1 MRRNIV
7 SHPAQNE
14 YIKYVK
20 NKFPAYFYKRQVL
33 EVGSLNINGTVRDL
47 FTECYYVGLDV
58 AEGKG
63 VDIVCEG
70 QNYDA
75 PSESFDVAISCEC
88 FEHNPEWV
96 ATFRNMHRMTR
107 TLGLVVMTCATT
119 GRPEHGT
126 TRTTPQ
132 DSPLTIGLGWDYYK
146 NLTEQDFR
154 DNFDLDNMFSDYQFI
169 VGGTDLYFYG
179 VK

>member
-1 MRRNIV
+1 M

-14 YIKYVK
+14 YIRYIK
-20 NKFPAYFYKRQVL
+20 NKFPEQFHKKQVL
-33 EVGSLNINGTVRDL
+33 EVGSLNINGTVRDF

-58 AEGKG
+58 AAGQG
-63 VDIVCEG
+63 VDVVCEG

-75 PSESFDVAISCEC
+75 PSESFDVTISCEC

-96 ATFRNMHRMTR
+96 ATFKNMHRMVKPG
-107 TLGLVVMTCATT
+107 GLVIMTCATT

-132 DSPLTIGLGWDYYK
+132 DSPLTVGLGWDYYR
-146 NLTEQDFR
+146 NLEEKDFR
-154 DNFDLDNMFSDYQFI
+154 KEFHIEAMFRQFEFLSQ
-169 VGGTDLYFYG
+169 GTDLYFYG

>member
-1 MRRNIV
+1 M
-7 SHPAQNE
+7 SHPAQND

-20 NKFPAYFYKRQVL
+20 GKFPAYFHKRQVL
-33 EVGSLNINGTVRDL
+33 EVGSLNINGTVRDF
-47 FTECYYVGLDV
+47 FTECHYVGLDV

-75 PSESFDVAISCEC
+75 PTESFDVTISCEC

-107 TLGLVVMTCATT
+107 TLGLVIMTCATT

-146 NLTEQDFR
+146 NLTEQDFK
-154 DNFDLDNMFSDYQFI
+154 DNFDLNTMFTDYQFLSQ
-169 VGGTDLYFYG
+169 GTDLYFYG

>member
-75 PSESFDVAISCEC
+75 PTESFDVVISCEC

-96 ATFRNMHRMTR
+96 ATFTNMHRMTR

-119 GRPEHGT
+119 GRAEHGT

>member
-1 MRRNIV
+1 M

-169 VGGTDLYFYG
+169 DWR
-179 VK
+179 

>member
-1 MRRNIV
+1 M
-7 SHPAQNE
+7 SHPSQQA
-14 YIKYVK
+14 YIQSVK
-20 NKFPAYFYKRQVL
+20 NIFPHYFNKKQVL
-33 EVGSLNINGTVRDL
+33 EVGSLNINGTVRDY
-47 FTECYYVGLDV
+47 FTECDYIGIDV

-70 QNYDA
+70 QNYNA
-75 PSESFDVAISCEC
+75 PNDSFDVIISCEC

-96 ATFRNMHRMTR
+96 TTFKNMYR
-107 TLGLVVMTCATT
+107 LVRPGGMIIMTCATT
-119 GRPEHGT
+119 GRAEHGT

-132 DSPLTIGLGWDYYK
+132 DSPLTIGLGWDYYQ

-154 DNFDLDNMFSDYQFI
+154 NNFSIEDMFKNFQFR
-169 VGGTDLYFYG
+169 VDGTDLYFYG

>member
-1 MRRNIV
+1 V

-20 NKFPAYFYKRQVL
+20 DKFPDHFNKKQVL
-33 EVGSLNINGTVRDL
+33 EVGSLNINGTVRDF
-47 FTECYYVGLDV
+47 FTGCDYIGLDV

-63 VDIVCEG
+63 VDLVCEG
-70 QNYDA
+70 QKFDA

-96 ATFRNMHRMTR
+96 ATFRNMYRITR
-107 TLGLVVMTCATT
+107 TGGLIIMTCATT
-119 GRPEHGT
+119 GRAEHGT

-132 DSPLTIGLGWDYYK
+132 DSPLTIGLGWDYYQ
-146 NLTEQDFR
+146 NLTEEDFR
-154 DNFDLDNMFSDYQFI
+154 KHFDINSMFKEFEFLSQN
-169 VGGTDLYFYG
+169 TDLYFYG